1 MVEQDRQ
8 KYKPR
13 QMTIDKS
20 QHNTLFQ
27 RNTTLS
33 NVEYEPKHS
42 ETVRHP
48 SSPPPLPPRIPGVME
63 LEKMK
68 LTIDKERSHSTIFRD
83 SSQSSKACES
93 KPPLDDKVPYC
104 SSNYFGQST
113 ASPLIEKGER
123 NQEMICDDV
132 PSMTVMTQFNDNTT
146 QDPQPNLLA
155 SNNSSNSYVYIYLPV
170 IYWPVVNY

>member
-1 MVEQDRQ
+1 
-8 KYKPR
+8 
-13 QMTIDKS
+13 
-20 QHNTLFQ
+20 
-27 RNTTLS
+27 
-33 NVEYEPKHS
+33 
-42 ETVRHP
+42 
-48 SSPPPLPPRIPGVME
+48 ME

-68 LTIDKERSHSTIFRD
+68 LTIDKERSHSTTFRD

-93 KPPLDDKVPYC
+93 KPPLDNKVPYC

-132 PSMTVMTQFNDNTT
+132 PCITVMSQFNDNTT